1 MAMILFIS
9 AYALFLVGYIG
20 VMTAGAGEFWLWFLA
35 LAFVLDGSLI
45 LLGLLDAE
53 ALKFIK
59 ETSLAGKISHLVAF
73 ILAGVAAIARLRVM
87 LPTFNLVLS
96 LILILWAYSLFEII
110 KSWRRK
116 KRNE

>member
-1 MAMILFIS
+1 MTMILFIS

-35 LAFVLDGSLI
+35 FAFVLDGSLI

-53 ALKFIK
+53 GLKFIK

-73 ILAGVAAIARLRVM
+73 ILAGIAAIAWLGAKT
-87 LPTFNLVLS
+87 PTFNMVLS
-96 LILILWAYSLFEII
+96 LILILWAFSLFEII

>member
-20 VMTAGAGEFWLWFLA
+20 VMTVGANEFWLWFLA

-45 LLGLLDAE
+45 LLGFLDAK

-59 ETSLAGKISHLVAF
+59 TISLAGKISHLVAF
-73 ILAGVAAIARLRVM
+73 ILAAVAAVAWLGVKTS
-87 LPTFNLVLS
+87 TFNLVLS
-96 LILILWAYSLFEII
+96 LILILWAYSLIEII

>member
-9 AYALFLVGYIG
+9 AFALFLVGYIG
-20 VMTAGAGEFWLWFLA
+20 VMTAGAGEFWLWFLVF
-35 LAFVLDGSLI
+35 AFVLEGSLI
-45 LLGLLDAE
+45 LLGLLEAE

-59 ETSLAGKISHLVAF
+59 TTNLAGKISHLVAF
-73 ILAGVAAIARLRVM
+73 ILAAVAAYAWLGANI
-87 LPTFNLVLS
+87 PTFNLVLS
-96 LILILWAYSLFEII
+96 LILILWAYSLFELI

>member
-1 MAMILFIS
+1 MAITLFIS

-20 VMTAGAGEFWLWFLA
+20 AMTAGAGEFWLWFIA
-35 LAFVLDGSLI
+35 FGFVLDGSLV
-45 LLGLLDAE
+45 LLGVLDAK
-53 ALKFIK
+53 ALKFNKKISF
-59 ETSLAGKISHLVAF
+59 EGKISHLVAF
-73 ILAGVAAIARLRVM
+73 VLAGVAAIAWLGAKI
-87 LPTFNLVLS
+87 PTLNLVLS

>member
-1 MAMILFIS
+1 MVMLLFVT
-9 AYALFLVGYIG
+9 AFALFLVGYIG
-20 VMTAGAGEFWLWFLA
+20 VMTAGANEFWLWFLT

-53 ALKFIK
+53 ALKFIRK
-59 ETSLAGKISHLVAF
+59 TSLAGKNSHLVAF
-73 ILAGVAAIARLRVM
+73 ILAGVAAFAWLGAKT
-87 LPTFNLVLS
+87 PTFNLVLS
-96 LILILWAYSLFEII
+96 LILVLWAFSLFEIY